1 MDVVSGI
8 LKKKL
13 LFVREENVC
22 LVRFFFFRKFY
33 ISDRSLL
40 EGNNEILKFVL

>member
-22 LVRFFFFRKFY
+22 LVSFFF
-33 ISDRSLL
+33 L
-40 EGNNEILKFVL
+40 ESFILVIEVCWKEIMRY